1 MLSHFQSRKTKVQLH
16 QAIVICALASLP
28 SQAFSEEFTSLAAHQ
43 HGHAIFSLAM
53 EGEQVF
59 IEFTAPA
66 INIFGMEQQPTSADL
81 ISQVDQKAVQLKN
94 LQWLTFTDAAKC
106 KLQSVDLFSDV
117 LAPKVKDSVQKDA
130 ESIASAL
137 FQIEPQA
144 ASGHSHDSAHE
155 HDHKH
160 DHEHGKDKEH
170 QHNDVTISAIFQCTA
185 VTKLSEVH
193 VNIWPQSY
201 DLEQISAQWIISK
214 GQGAATLTKTKP
226 TIRF

>member
-1 MLSHFQSRKTKVQLH
+1 VQLH

-28 SQAFSEEFTSLAAHQ
+28 SQAFCEEFTSLAAHQ

-66 INIFGMEQQPTSADL
+66 INIFGMEQQPKAAEL
-81 ISQVDQKAVQLKN
+81 ISQVEQKSVQLKAM
-94 LQWLTFTDAAKC
+94 QWLTLSDAAKC

-117 LAPKVKDSVQKDA
+117 LAPKAKDSVQKDA
-130 ESIASAL
+130 ESIARAL

-144 ASGHSHDSAHE
+144 VSGHSHDSAH
-155 HDHKH
+155 DH
-160 DHEHGKDKEH
+160 DHEHDHEHDKDKDKMH

>member
-1 MLSHFQSRKTKVQLH
+1 MLNHFQSRKTKLRIQ
-16 QAIVICALASLP
+16 QVIAMCALVSLP
-28 SQAFSEEFTSLAAHQ
+28 NLAYGEEFTSLAAHQ

-66 INIFGMEQQPTSADL
+66 INIFGMEQQPKAAEL
-81 ISQVDQKAVQLKN
+81 ISQVEQKSVQLKAM
-94 LQWLTFTDAAKC
+94 QWLTLSDAAKC
-106 KLQSVDLFSDV
+106 KLQSVDLFSDL
-117 LAPKVKDSVQKDA
+117 LAPKAKDSVQKDA
-130 ESIASAL
+130 ESIAGAL

-144 ASGHSHDSAHE
+144 ASGHSHNSA
-155 HDHKH
+155 H
-160 DHEHGKDKEH
+160 DHEHGHDKDKDKDH
-170 QHNDVTISAIFQCTA
+170 QHNDVTISAIFQCAA

-201 DLEQISAQWIISK
+201 ELEQISAQWIISK